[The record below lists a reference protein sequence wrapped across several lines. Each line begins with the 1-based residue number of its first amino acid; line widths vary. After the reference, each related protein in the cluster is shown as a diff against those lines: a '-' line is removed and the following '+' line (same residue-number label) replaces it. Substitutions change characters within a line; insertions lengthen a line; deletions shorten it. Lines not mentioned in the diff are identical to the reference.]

1 MWPFL
6 DLMPV
11 PPRWQLSSP
20 AGRTVPPHS
29 RMARRQPGQE
39 STGQERQPRRQPRK
53 AALLRSCPVSS
64 ALLPKTQRRS
74 IRTDRSR
81 IETYQRPGK
90 TRNRLG
96 RRRAKGPPR
105 QQNRFAAGINLW
117 QIGFE
122 WIRRL
127 CRISQNTF
135 TCNMFSWSRLGDLNP
150 GPTHY
155 ERHSR
160 AASLIEVTPL
170 QAISLTVLQVFPR
183 TTGLLAGY

>member
-1 MWPFL
+1 
-6 DLMPV
+6 
-11 PPRWQLSSP
+11 
-20 AGRTVPPHS
+20 
-29 RMARRQPGQE
+29 MA
-39 STGQERQPRRQPRK
+39 
-53 AALLRSCPVSS
+53 
-64 ALLPKTQRRS
+64 
-74 IRTDRSR
+74 
-81 IETYQRPGK
+81 
-90 TRNRLG
+90 
-96 RRRAKGPPR
+96 
-105 QQNRFAAGINLW
+105 NLW